1 MNESVFTKEILNAI
15 NFQYNNAIP
24 QNYVLPNKIIL
35 GENVVKTLMD
45 QNKLSLYL
53 ENENYSK
60 YCVFGIPVVIDRD
73 RKWIIE
79 ACYGFGGT
87 DINELQ
93 VY

>member
-1 MNESVFTKEILNAI
+1 MYKDTLTKDILDTI
-15 NFQYNNAIP
+15 DFQYNNAIP

>member
-1 MNESVFTKEILNAI
+1 
-15 NFQYNNAIP
+15 
-24 QNYVLPNKIIL
+24 
-35 GENVVKTLMD
+35 
-45 QNKLSLYL
+45 
-53 ENENYSK
+53 
-60 YCVFGIPVVIDRD
+60 VIDRD